1 MYRREKGELLPLLIV
16 VRNAS
21 SWALAW
27 ELDKGLFQQSPN
39 LPYSK
44 GVGSLVAASLI
55 LVCLIERK
63 VPVEGFMG
71 AANSFH

>member
-1 MYRREKGELLPLLIV
+1 MYGREKGELMPLLIV

-21 SWALAW
+21 SWAWAW

-39 LPYSK
+39 LPYSN
-44 GVGSLVAASLI
+44 GVGSLVAASLN
-55 LVCLIERK
+55 LVCIIERK

-71 AANSFH
+71 VANSVH